1 MLGLF
6 LCQIALIVYV
16 WINHVQI
23 RASLDQVVQKIWD
36 QRNTDGLLMD
46 TLQKSVS
53 FE

>member
-23 RASLDQVVQKIWD
+23 RESLDIVVQKIWD
-36 QRNTDGLLMD
+36 QRSSDAKLMD
-46 TLQKSVS
+46 ILQKSVICK
-53 FE
+53 